1 MENNSN
7 KIIILLLMVIIVIL
21 GVLCILFATD
31 TLTFNKKETNDN
43 GEINTDV
50 DNNKEKEIASKLV
63 SIDNVKCNSS
73 ETTFNGVKVKLDL
86 SKNEY
91 DNCVIND
98 FTINNKKV
106 KEKGEWIDS
115 YEIYDNNVIVMSYTT
130 SSSLL
135 SIYNEEGV
143 SIMRLSTDT
152 LDGYFVDSY
161 KTNNNKII
169 IEGRECGLQ
178 CGNEESDYPTA
189 TFEIEYA
196 NNSFSNPKLVQ
207 KHAQ

>member
-1 MENNSN
+1 MENNSH

-63 SIDNVKCNSS
+63 SIDNVKYNSS

-106 KEKGEWIDS
+106 KEKDEWIDS
-115 YEIYDNNVIVMSYTT
+115 YEIYDNSVIVMSYTT

-143 SIMRLSTDT
+143 SVIRLSTDT

-169 IEGRECGLQ
+169 IEGRECGL
-178 CGNEESDYPTA
+178 
-189 TFEIEYA
+189 
-196 NNSFSNPKLVQ
+196 
-207 KHAQ
+207 